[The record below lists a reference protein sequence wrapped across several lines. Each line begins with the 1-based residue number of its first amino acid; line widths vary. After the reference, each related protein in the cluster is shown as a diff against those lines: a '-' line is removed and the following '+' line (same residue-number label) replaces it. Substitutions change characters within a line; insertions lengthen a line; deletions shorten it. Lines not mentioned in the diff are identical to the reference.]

1 MAIGTD
7 LVSVLRLKARL
18 TAVPALAERIFT
30 ARERELCAGRTESLA
45 ARLAAKEAVLKALGS
60 ALAAVGDANS
70 SGIHEPDSWRL
81 TDIEVSSAPGAP
93 PLLSLHGPAA
103 HLAAAL
109 DVQCWHLSLAHDGG
123 VALAYVVAEG

>member
-1 MAIGTD
+1 M
-7 LVSVLRLKARL
+7 SVLRLKARL

-60 ALAAVGDANS
+60 ALAATASAAAVGDANS